1 MIFTIKIKLVWGAFA
16 ENPWEVEVEIN
27 EGTTLSELHL
37 IIQDV
42 VEFDNDH
49 MFEFFIARTENSEP
63 VIRYECDS
71 PAPDAINLMAIF
83 RNLDGKKLFYRFD
96 CGDDWLFQIAKSRK
110 KSFEAL
116 KGGKYSHVVKEEGA
130 KPIQYPDFD

>member
-1 MIFTIKIKLVWGAFA
+1 MFFTIKIKLIWGLFA
-16 ENPWEVEVEIN
+16 ENLWEAEVDIN
-27 EGTTLSELHL
+27 EGTTLSDLHL

-71 PAPDAINLMAIF
+71 PAPDATNLMAIF
-83 RNLDGKKLFYRFD
+83 RNLDGMKLFYRFD
-96 CGDDWLFQIAKSRK
+96 YGDDWLFQISKSRK

-116 KGGKYSHVVKEEGA
+116 KGVKYPHIVKEIGA